1 MKRIF
6 TLILILIS
14 GSAAWAQ
21 QIVALTKTNQLIT
34 ISNAAIPTVT
44 SLPVT
49 VTGLTAGQTLAGMDY
64 RPNTGELFGLGY
76 DTLNGSSQLYI
87 INATTG
93 VAVPVTAT
101 PFILALGNGSIGFD
115 FNPTADRIRV
125 VGSNGKNYRLNPNN
139 TITATDTD
147 LGFAA
152 GDAHAGATPAVG
164 ACAYTNSFIASPT
177 TTLYTYDETLNAV
190 LLQNPPNGG
199 VLNTVGSSGITVN
212 ANDRTVDMDIFYNAA
227 ISTNIAYLAAN
238 TTGSSAD
245 NLYTIN
251 LTSGFA
257 TNVGQ
262 IGLTGTAIK
271 DIAVVIDR
279 TLPALT
285 GQLIYGL
292 TSSGTNLLSFDSR
305 NPSFLRSY
313 TAITGLTAGQV
324 LVGMDVRTADLK
336 LYGLGYNTGTN
347 ETQMYMINTTSAA
360 ATPVNATPFSINL
373 GGVNAGVDFNPV
385 SDRMRVIGTNDS
397 NFRISPVTGLVAA
410 RDFSLNYAA
419 GDANS
424 GNNPNVSGAAYI
436 NSYAGA
442 TATTLYVF
450 DDLVAGL
457 AIVNP
462 PNNGTLTT
470 VAQNI
475 LALNSADYTTD
486 IDFYYDFGTSS
497 NTGYLLANTGSSSF
511 DSLFTITTAG
521 VVTGIGPI
529 GTNIALKDI
538 AVQLASPPNGI
549 ASIEKTSFI
558 IYPNPVHDKVN
569 ISLPAA
575 AGEAELAI
583 VDMTG
588 RVVLKNI
595 VSVTSTISV
604 DVSGLQT
611 GFYMVSV
618 QSEGM
623 KYAPSRF
630 VKE

>member
-21 QIVALTKTNQLIT
+21 QIVALTKTKQLIT